1 MKKCKAEDMTIVEA
15 SRFLKIHIDELYE
28 HIESGTVIC
37 KDGYIKKEFLN
48 EIKNLRERNISIVD
62 YLKKY
67 DNERFQSKFSKN
79 REKYID
85 FLEENDY
92 FGLQI
97 LEPEKLLFITSK
109 TYEFYISKEDIA
121 FLDYKSQKFFDNY
134 GLSEKEKISK
144 IISKTKSHIYTKKY
158 LRLFI
163 KQLSDEDN
171 LYTPSLTEFVQI
183 IFEMPDIL
191 QVNDNDILTALE
203 SLDTKKAKKLL
214 IDFFSYGLSQ
224 DQMKY
229 HSIKFKKNE
238 GNSVKA
244 YSYDEYITL
253 AKILFNE
260 TYDKDHN
267 LTQRALEN
275 STYAE
280 MWLFLSCHYVC
291 GWRSSDIC
299 TYWVYPNL
307 TNNDNPFNLNVY
319 TLKEDILQN
328 NIDESVYKQI
338 ALYSIRRIEMSYNIP
353 QKTGKGKLRSEIV
366 PELQTFF
373 GKLILIAEYHHI
385 NSGEGYMKAYR
396 TSKYRNWILCKE
408 FFGEDIFSITGKQS
422 ISSLRLNK
430 SYLQG
435 MELTARENGNSSL
448 VSHVIA
454 SYARNHTN
462 INTTLIYLKDH
473 GLTGEKAEIVLFM
486 MMQRGVFGVSLYHA
500 LLTAFPHAFESL
512 TMQEQT
518 SLMEKFP
525 LSAFEL
531 ESLGSVFSATEDIA
545 EELSKANTDLPM
557 IVLKSMLAIGQ
568 GKGKAKDKGIFCIKK
583 ALGYSCEYPL
593 YESCLANLCPYF
605 VFTRDGIPALINVI
619 KNYAEK
625 AQTRKKYEI
634 ALKKYII
641 PAFQYV
647 INEISKE
654 MSAREQ
660 ASTRK
665 LIEEI
670 LNG

>member
-1 MKKCKAEDMTIVEA
+1 
-15 SRFLKIHIDELYE
+15 
-28 HIESGTVIC
+28 
-37 KDGYIKKEFLN
+37 
-48 EIKNLRERNISIVD
+48 
-62 YLKKY
+62 
-67 DNERFQSKFSKN
+67 
-79 REKYID
+79 
-85 FLEENDY
+85 
-92 FGLQI
+92 
-97 LEPEKLLFITSK
+97 
-109 TYEFYISKEDIA
+109 
-121 FLDYKSQKFFDNY
+121 
-134 GLSEKEKISK
+134 
-144 IISKTKSHIYTKKY
+144 
-158 LRLFI
+158 
-163 KQLSDEDN
+163 
-171 LYTPSLTEFVQI
+171 
-183 IFEMPDIL
+183 MPDIL

-473 GLTGEKAEIVLFM
+473 GLTGENAEIVLFM

-500 LLTAFPHAFESL
+500 LLTAFPHTFESL

-518 SLMEKFP
+518 SWMEKFP